1 MLRLLGKIS
10 KLTIA
15 TTIAFFQLANLS
27 TAAISTTQTPVR
39 KTALAQN
46 LPAKEIIRA
55 MYEGMRQVEGDRGTP
70 ILKITNSGVPSVC
83 GNILGSSY
91 CPGNHT
97 IYLTKQDVRTYYK
110 EYGDAALAFIIG
122 HEYGHS
128 MQKHHSFTPENPTIT
143 ELQADCLA
151 GYYIGSVRNINFDE
165 KDILKIY
172 NVAKFMGDY
181 NFESNQHH
189 GTPRQRAAAVLVG
202 VAGYMVQKNQS
213 TCSVDK
219 LPKMIS
225 NVLKKVPNL

>member
-1 MLRLLGKIS
+1 VLKLLGKIS
-10 KLTIA
+10 KLTIS
-15 TTIAFFQLANLS
+15 TTITFFQLTNLS
-27 TAAISTTQTPVR
+27 TATISTTQLPAR
-39 KTALAQN
+39 KTALVQN

-55 MYEGMRQVEGDRGTP
+55 MYEGMRQVEGDQGTP
-70 ILKITNSGVPSVC
+70 ILKVTNSGVPSVC

-91 CPGNHT
+91 CPRNHT
-97 IYLTKQDVRTYYK
+97 IYITKQDVKTYY
-110 EYGDAALAFIIG
+110 EYGDAALAFVVG

-128 MQKHHSFTPENPTIT
+128 MQKHHSVTPENPTLA

-189 GTPRQRAAAVLVG
+189 GTPRQRAAAALVG
-202 VAGYMVQKNQS
+202 VTGYMVQKNQAV
-213 TCSVDK
+213 CSEDK

-225 NVLKKVPNL
+225 TVLKKVPNL

>member
-1 MLRLLGKIS
+1 MLKLLGKIS
-10 KLTIA
+10 QLTIA
-15 TTIAFFQLANLS
+15 TTITFFQLTNLS
-27 TAAISTTQTPVR
+27 TATISTIQPSVR

-46 LPAKEIIRA
+46 LPATEIIRA
-55 MYEGMRQVEGDRGTP
+55 MYEGMQQVEGNQGTP
-70 ILKITNSGVPSVC
+70 TLKMTNSGVSSVC

-91 CPGNHT
+91 CPLNHT
-97 IYLTKQDVRTYYK
+97 IYLTKQDVKTYYK
-110 EYGDAALAFIIG
+110 YGDAALAFVIG

-128 MQKHHSFTPENPTIT
+128 MQKHHGFTPEKPMMA

-151 GYYIGSVRNINFDE
+151 GYYIGSVRNINFNE

-181 NFESNQHH
+181 DFESNQHH

-202 VAGYMVQKNQS
+202 VAGYMVQKNQA

-225 NVLKKVPNL
+225 TVLKKVPNL